1 MYLSLKVIKNY
12 VYIEDTDLFQY
23 MAKNQSVQ
31 NVQDPSS
38 REHPSIFFVASSMVK
53 IKYTWE
59 YLLEPQVQIINWT

>member
-23 MAKNQSVQ
+23 MAKKQTVQ
-31 NVQDPSS
+31 NLQDPSS

-53 IKYTWE
+53 IKYT
-59 YLLEPQVQIINWT
+59 